1 MRFLLGLIFG
11 AALGFAVT
19 TYISQQQANR
29 EETHSF

>member
-1 MRFLLGLIFG
+1 MRFLLGLLLG

-29 EETHSF
+29 QETHGF